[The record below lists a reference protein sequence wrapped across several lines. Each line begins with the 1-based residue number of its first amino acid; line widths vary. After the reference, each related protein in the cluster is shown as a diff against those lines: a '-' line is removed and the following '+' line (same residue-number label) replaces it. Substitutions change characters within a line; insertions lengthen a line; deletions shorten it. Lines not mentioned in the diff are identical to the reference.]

1 MSSLAAPRF
10 ASVPRMLGQQ
20 LKLEYLR
27 LLRVP
32 AFSLISLALPI
43 ILFTFFGLKHVND
56 NNCAAVNCGQYLLV
70 SFGAYGFTSMMV
82 FSFGIGVAIER
93 GQRTNV
99 LFRATPLPGVVLM
112 LAKVIAAFLYGIVV
126 LGALVLYAMVVGG
139 VRIDPVTLSNVVMR
153 LMVGSL
159 PFIGL
164 GFAIGYVSGPNSA
177 PALANL
183 IYLPMSFASG
193 LFVPLS
199 QLPDFVQRIS
209 PYLPANR
216 YAQLAWAAIGV
227 KSVDP
232 DWVNLLWLIGYTV
245 VLLGIAVWAYQRE
258 EKSKF
263 G

>member
-1 MSSLAAPRF
+1 MSSLATPRF

-177 PALANL
+177 PALAN
-183 IYLPMSFASG
+183 
-193 LFVPLS
+193 
-199 QLPDFVQRIS
+199 
-209 PYLPANR
+209 
-216 YAQLAWAAIGV
+216 
-227 KSVDP
+227 
-232 DWVNLLWLIGYTV
+232 
-245 VLLGIAVWAYQRE
+245 
-258 EKSKF
+258 
-263 G
+263 

>member
-1 MSSLAAPRF
+1 
-10 ASVPRMLGQQ
+10 
-20 LKLEYLR
+20 
-27 LLRVP
+27 
-32 AFSLISLALPI
+32 
-43 ILFTFFGLKHVND
+43 
-56 NNCAAVNCGQYLLV
+56 
-70 SFGAYGFTSMMV
+70 
-82 FSFGIGVAIER
+82 
-93 GQRTNV
+93 
-99 LFRATPLPGVVLM
+99 
-112 LAKVIAAFLYGIVV
+112 
-126 LGALVLYAMVVGG
+126 
-139 VRIDPVTLSNVVMR
+139 
-153 LMVGSL
+153 
-159 PFIGL
+159 
-164 GFAIGYVSGPNSA
+164 
-177 PALANL
+177 
-183 IYLPMSFASG
+183 MSFASG